1 MSEIWAIHIVITI
14 LTMRSKEDGRCMV
27 LMVGSFLLKSSC
39 QVGN

>member
-1 MSEIWAIHIVITI
+1 MSEIWAIKIVRI